1 MVFGRRRDDKV
12 SLFWGDR
19 RKLFQ
24 LDSFVNRCRWI
35 GASPQFWD
43 DTNPMSQNS
52 KIYSLMNLLTRCM
65 AQVSHNDLVTAI
77 ICATKKGAL
86 RF

>member
-1 MVFGRRRDDKV
+1 MIKSHFFG
-12 SLFWGDR
+12 GDR

-52 KIYSLMNLLTRCM
+52 KIYSLMQPTN
-65 AQVSHNDLVTAI
+65 QVYGTSEPQ
-77 ICATKKGAL
+77 
-86 RF
+86 